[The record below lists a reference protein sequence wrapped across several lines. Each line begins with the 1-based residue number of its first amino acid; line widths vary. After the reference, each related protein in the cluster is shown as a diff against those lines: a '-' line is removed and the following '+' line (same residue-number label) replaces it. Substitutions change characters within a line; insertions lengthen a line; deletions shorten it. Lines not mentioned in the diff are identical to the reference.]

1 VVTVGQE
8 DQPEIEVLNHGAKH
22 HRSEI
27 ELAWRSVKN
36 IGSMFRVLPRER
48 FEKKICASSIQ

>member
-48 FEKKICASSIQ
+48 FEKKICASSI